1 MNYYF
6 EWDPRKAA
14 QNVRKHDVTFQRAAT
29 VFSDPNLL
37 SLFDEIHSSDE
48 ERWVTIGMDHSGN
61 VLIVA
66 HTFEALGAAEAKLRI
81 ISARRATPAE
91 IDAYEQHFQG

>member
-6 EWDPRKAA
+6 EWDPRKAG

-66 HTFEALGAAEAKLRI
+66 HTFEAL
-81 ISARRATPAE
+81 
-91 IDAYEQHFQG
+91 

>member
-6 EWDPRKAA
+6 DWDPRKAG
-14 QNVRKHDVTFQRAAT
+14 QNTRKHDVTFQRAAT

-37 SLFDEIHSSDE
+37 SLFDEIHSQDE

-61 VLIVA
+61 VLTVA
-66 HTFEALGAAEAKLRI
+66 HTFEAFSAAEAKLRI
-81 ISARRATPAE
+81 ISARKATLAE
-91 IDAYEQHFQG
+91 IDAYEQHF

>member
-6 EWDPRKAA
+6 EWDPRKAG

-29 VFSDPNLL
+29 VFSDLNLV
-37 SLFDEIHSSDE
+37 SLFDEVHSRDE

-61 VLIVA
+61 ILVVV
-66 HTFEALGAAEAKLRI
+66 HTLEALGADEAKLRI
-81 ISARRATPAE
+81 ISARKATPAE
-91 IDAYEQHFQG
+91 IDAYEQHFR